1 MLKSYWIS
9 AWRMLVRHKVYTLVN
24 VLGLALGICACLV
37 IWAIVHYEFSFD
49 RDHPDRDLIYRVN
62 SYEQYMKSEPEHM
75 VPAVLPQIAP
85 LIGKEVPGI
94 GTVAPY
100 ELFGNSTAAVAG
112 ARAQK
117 KEYPSSPVIAG
128 PEYFRIMPDLWLAGN
143 EQNALVNPFG
153 VVLTQKKA
161 RLYFGTGPL
170 EAMIGREIV
179 YSDSLRVH
187 VAGIV
192 RDWSGHT
199 DFPYEEFISWPTMEH
214 SWLWEALG
222 MDPSVPHK
230 GIPFSSRL
238 LVKLGPK
245 ADPEKV
251 GAVLAA
257 TAAREG
263 WNGKSVKRIVLQP
276 LSEIHFSPAG
286 DEGAIRT
293 SQLST
298 LYSLMSIA
306 LFILVLAIINYVN
319 LATAQS
325 LTREKEISIRK
336 VMGGGRTSLMLQL
349 LAETFL
355 LTALAG
361 LVAVSMVSPVL
372 HAFRQFVPQGLSFEP
387 WTAANLL
394 FLVGI
399 MIVTTLL
406 AGLYPAKLLSAHSPV
421 DTLKGAGAPPG
432 EGKWWLR
439 KGLIVFQFT
448 VSSLFIIG
456 TMVIG
461 RQIGFMLNKDL
472 GFRSDAMIEFN
483 TDERS
488 DSVGKVKVLEAAIG
502 GLPGVAGVARE
513 NMPPMGTDEGI
524 FGVWYRPL
532 GDERIA
538 VDAIKVDEHYIP
550 LYGIRLLAG
559 RNLLPSDTIKEIV
572 INESLSKRLG
582 FRSPDEAVGKM
593 VNTWGKEVP
602 IVGVVADF
610 HKFSFHEPIQPLML
624 ACMACM
630 DIAVRL
636 DTKGQEADVARAI
649 LGRIEKQWK
658 GVYPHR
664 PFEYSF
670 LDEEIAHLYQRE
682 QTMEWLMNI
691 ATAIT
696 VFISCIGL
704 FGLTLFTTKRR
715 TREIGIRK
723 VLGAGV
729 GDILVMLGRDFV
741 VLVGIGLV
749 IASAAGWWLMQ
760 RWLQDYAYRVGVG
773 FDVFLL
779 AGGLLVV
786 VTVLTVGAQSL
797 RAALTNPV
805 RSLRVE

>member
-1 MLKSYWIS
+1 MLKSYWTS

-37 IWAIVHYEFSFD
+37 IWVIVHYEFSFD
-49 RDHPDRDLIYRVN
+49 RDHPDRALIYRVN
-62 SYEQYMKSEPEHM
+62 SYEQYMKSEPELM
-75 VPAVLPQIAP
+75 VPAVLPQIAS
-85 LIGKEVPGI
+85 LIGKEVGGI

-100 ELFGNSTAAVAG
+100 ELFANCTAMVASSK
-112 ARAQK
+112 AQNR
-117 KEYPSSPVIAG
+117 EYPSSPVIAG
-128 PEYFRIMPDLWLAGN
+128 PEYFRIMPYAWLAGDAR
-143 EQNALVNPFG
+143 NALVNPFG
-153 VVLTQKKA
+153 VVLTEKKA
-161 RLYFGTGPL
+161 RLYFGAGPL

-179 YSDSLRVH
+179 YGDSLRVH
-187 VAGIV
+187 VAGVI

-199 DFPYEEFISWPTMEH
+199 DFPYDEFISWSTMEH
-214 SWLWEALG
+214 SWLWERLE
-222 MDPSVPHK
+222 MDPAVPHK
-230 GIPFSSRL
+230 DIPYSSRL
-238 LVKLGPK
+238 LVKLEPM

-263 WNGKSVKRIVLQP
+263 WNGRFAKRIALQP
-276 LSEIHFSPAG
+276 LSEIHFYPAG
-286 DEGAIRT
+286 EEGTIRT

-298 LYSLMSIA
+298 LYSLMTIA

-361 LVAVSMVSPVL
+361 LVAILLVRPVL
-372 HAFRQFVPQGLSFEP
+372 HAFRQFIPQDLSFEP
-387 WTAANLL
+387 WAAANLL
-394 FLVGI
+394 FLFGI
-399 MIVTTLL
+399 ITVTTLL
-406 AGLYPAKLLSAHSPV
+406 AGLYPAKLLAAHSPV
-421 DTLKGAGAPPG
+421 DTLKGAGATRG
-432 EGKWWLR
+432 GGKWWLR

-461 RQIGFMLNKDL
+461 RQIGFMLHKDL
-472 GFRSDAMIEFN
+472 GFRSDAIIEFN

-488 DSVGKVKVLEAAIG
+488 DSVGKVKVLQAAIG
-502 GLPGVAGVARE
+502 ELPGVAGVARE
-513 NMPPMGTDEGI
+513 NMPPMGTDEGM
-524 FGVWYRPL
+524 FGIWYAPL
-532 GDERIA
+532 GDERIT

-559 RNLLPSDTIKEIV
+559 RNLFPSDTIREIV
-572 INESLSKRLG
+572 INENLSKRLG
-582 FRSPDEAVGKM
+582 FRSPDEAIGKM
-593 VNTWGKEVP
+593 VKTWGKEVP

-624 ACMACM
+624 AGMACT

-636 DTKGQEADVARAI
+636 DTKGQEAGVARAI
-649 LGRIEKQWK
+649 LARIEKQWK

-664 PFEYSF
+664 PFEYAF
-670 LDEEIAHLYQRE
+670 LDDEIARLYQRE

-704 FGLTLFTTKRR
+704 FGLTLFTTQRR

-729 GDILVMLGRDFV
+729 SDILVILGRDFV
-741 VLVGIGLV
+741 ILVGIALV
-749 IASAAGWWLMQ
+749 IASAAGWWLMHG
-760 RWLQDYAYRVGVG
+760 WLQDYAYRVGVG
-773 FDVFLL
+773 LDVFLL
-779 AGGLLVV
+779 AGGLLLV

-797 RAALTNPV
+797 RAALVNPV
-805 RSLRVE
+805 RGLRVD